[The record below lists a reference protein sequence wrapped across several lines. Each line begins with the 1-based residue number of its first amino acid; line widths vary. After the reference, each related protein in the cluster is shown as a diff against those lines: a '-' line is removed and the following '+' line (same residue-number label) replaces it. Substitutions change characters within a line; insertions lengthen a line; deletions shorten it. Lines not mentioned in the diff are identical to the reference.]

1 MIAQED
7 DFDSELEQA
16 RNLLSRSLVR
26 DPKMDDPDEQY
37 RLRRRAGI
45 VSGSADES
53 NLGKRSGNDS
63 TPPL

>member
-1 MIAQED
+1 MIVQED

-16 RNLLSRSLVR
+16 RSLLTRSLGR

-37 RLRRRAGI
+37 RLRCRAGI

-53 NLGKRSGNDS
+53 FLVKRSDNVS

>member
-37 RLRRRAGI
+37 RLRRDDAGI
-45 VSGSADES
+45 EQRNGMALS
-53 NLGKRSGNDS
+53 
-63 TPPL
+63 